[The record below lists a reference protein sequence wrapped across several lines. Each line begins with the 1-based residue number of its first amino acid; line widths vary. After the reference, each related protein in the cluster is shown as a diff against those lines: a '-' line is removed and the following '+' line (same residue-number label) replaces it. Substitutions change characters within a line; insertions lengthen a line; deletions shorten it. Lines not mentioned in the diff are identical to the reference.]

1 MTATATTKTAFIDR
15 QRYSK
20 YKDCKCPIYVKPV
33 VLSDNM
39 VKLLAYNFFNNTRHL
54 CYVDPAEVLKQQ
66 IIEAA
71 EVKA

>member
-15 QRYSK
+15 QRY
-20 YKDCKCPIYVKPV
+20 CKCPIYVKPV

-39 VKLLAYNFFNNTRHL
+39 VKLLVYNFFNNTRHL